1 MNFIEILTHKPE
13 KEDFRIDSVA
23 GFSDCTGCT
32 VRLYSRENVYGEPY
46 SACIGRGFD
55 GSRDCIGLGFTEYD
69 YSYDECEY
77 LKGQGFGDGIDYY
90 HYNYEES

>member
-13 KEDFRIDSVA
+13 KEDCRIDSVT
-23 GFSDCTGCT
+23 GFRDCTGCT
-32 VRLYSRENVYGEPY
+32 MNIHNRENVYGEPY
-46 SACIGRGFD
+46 STDIGKGFD
-55 GSRDCIGLGFTEYD
+55 GLRDCIGLGFTDYA

-90 HYNYEES
+90 HYNY